1 MSVLTV
7 YIDDSAEERRR
18 KRRRWIEIAI
28 LIAIFVSMQS
38 LSRVIVMTKTITTAG
53 RDTEAT
59 ETIFV
64 DRYRS
69 LDTQDVPPPP
79 RLAVEPRVL
88 DFGTRGAGS
97 GSPAQLVSIRNAGG
111 HSLRVSLRST
121 GGAFAVASNCAGT
134 VPCAAAVVFAPAVA
148 GRHDGELLVSG
159 GGQTRVVRLSGFA
172 TAVTPRLMAKALSW
186 PDLTVTTTNG
196 TNGTSTTKRT
206 TAGVSGCAPHIGVA
220 IEPASIHFFGGGR
233 RTVTLS
239 NPHAC
244 PVSVDAITIVNAD
257 RPDRAAGGYQ
267 LTGVDGC
274 KKILRP
280 GESCSFVVGTA
291 VWLRYTRHARVHV
304 KSALAP

>member
-1 MSVLTV
+1 MSVVTV

-28 LIAIFVSMQS
+28 LIAIFVSVQS
-38 LSRVIVMTKTITTAG
+38 LSRVIVRTKTITTAG

-64 DRYRS
+64 YRS

-111 HSLRVSLRST
+111 HSLRVSLRSS
-121 GGAFAVASNCAGT
+121 GGAFAVASNCAGA

-172 TAVTPRLMAKALSW
+172 TAVTPRLTAKALSW
-186 PDLTVTTTNG
+186 PDSTVITTNG
-196 TNGTSTTKRT
+196 TNTTTTK

-244 PVSVDAITIVNAD
+244 PVSVDAITVVNAD

-291 VWLRYTRHARVHV
+291 VWLRYTRHARVNV